1 MILKKKIT
9 IILSLILLLF
19 IIGSIFISK
28 SENKY
33 VKQITL
39 LIPTN
44 IKTFVRDTV
53 FIIPKYFREFNFLK
67 SKTARL
73 QGRIFTLEEESK
85 AIKASLFAGQK
96 TSEQII
102 ISKNNKKFNL
112 KVFQLP
118 WGNFFASDPQQK
130 QNHKRHG
137 YLDEYLDDIYVVF
150 FSGKILKFNKN
161 DIDNNFL
168 DTREISSNILDY
180 LKNADQQWV
189 GVKDI
194 LILKNEIYVSYT
206 KAIGDLE
213 NDCYNTSVLKGTLGS
228 DNINFEEFFTHDD
241 CSNWD
246 RREGPA
252 QAGGRMIKFKN
263 NIFLTIGDFK
273 NLELYSTVENRLFS
287 KIISIDIDTKKYKI
301 ISKGHRNPQGLLYIE
316 NKDLIISSEHGP
328 KGGDEINRILIDT
341 KEVPHYGW
349 PIASYGTF
357 YGFESTEIRKNI
369 IKYKN
374 HEENDFVEPILV
386 YEPAIGPSQIV
397 QANYKSDNSYLV
409 SSLSRRSLYEFD
421 YSKDDKQATK
431 TDQLYI
437 GERIR
442 DIKLMENN
450 QYFLIL
456 GNSGSFAILNPL

>member
-1 MILKKKIT
+1 MNYKKKIV
-9 IILSLILLLF
+9 IILSVLVLAF
-19 IIGSIFISK
+19 IVGSIFITK

-33 VKQITL
+33 VKKITL

-44 IKTFVRDTV
+44 IKSFVRDTV
-53 FIIPKYFREFNFLK
+53 FIIPKHFREFNFLK
-67 SKTARL
+67 SKTSRL
-73 QGRIFTLEEESK
+73 QSRIYNLEEENK

-102 ISKNNKKFNL
+102 SSKNNKKFYL

-118 WGNFFASDPQQK
+118 WGNFFASDPK
-130 QNHKRHG
+130 QRTNHKRHG
-137 YLDEYLDDIYVVF
+137 YLDKHLDDIYVVF

-161 DIDNNFL
+161 DINNNFL
-168 DTREISSNILDY
+168 DTEVIGSNILDY
-180 LKNADQQWV
+180 LKNADQLWV

-194 LILKNEIYVSYT
+194 LIIKNDIYISYT
-206 KAIGDLE
+206 KAIGDL
-213 NDCYNTSVLKGTLGS
+213 NNACYNTSVLKGTLGS

-246 RREGPA
+246 KKEGPA
-252 QAGGRMIKFKN
+252 QAGGRMIEFKN

-273 NLELYSTVENRLFS
+273 NLELYSTVENRLFC

-328 KGGDEINRILIDT
+328 KGGDEINRILIDA
-341 KEVPHYGW
+341 KEIPHYGW

-357 YGFESTEIRKNI
+357 YGFESTEIRKHI

-374 HEENDFVEPILV
+374 HEENGFVEPILV

-409 SSLSRRSLYEFD
+409 SSLSRKSLYEFD
-421 YSKDDKQATK
+421 YSKKISKIFID
-431 TDQLYI
+431 
-437 GERIR
+437 
-442 DIKLMENN
+442 
-450 QYFLIL
+450 
-456 GNSGSFAILNPL
+456 